1 MDSRRDSS
9 AVILLPIT
17 PRPNMSPRW
26 GFKTFGYPVVYK
38 HAAPLGL
45 NTSTLPCACALN
57 YLLIRVDCRQ
67 FAEGFLCGDS
77 IAYHASP

>member
-1 MDSRRDSS
+1 MDSS

-45 NTSTLPCACALN
+45 NTSTLLRLCVKLSFHLCRLAW
-57 YLLIRVDCRQ
+57 IRRWIP
-67 FAEGFLCGDS
+67 LR
-77 IAYHASP
+77 